1 MNDEWE
7 QGAITDT
14 TAPVLVDRARIGGLL
29 LQRAASSGSLCGV
42 VEGWR
47 GGGGGGRLEGWV
59 GESRDGARADVIVMQ
74 GCLPTGQLRSDKK
87 PDWSAW

>member
-47 GGGGGGRLEGWV
+47 GGDGAGRLEGW
-59 GESRDGARADVIVMQ
+59 ESESHVMA
-74 GCLPTGQLRSDKK
+74 PERMR
-87 PDWSAW
+87 